1 MEIIL
6 SASQMALADLE
17 AQKNYG
23 LSGLVLME
31 NAGERIFW
39 QILSMFPDF
48 NQGAFL
54 VGKGNNGGD
63 GLVIARKMAEI
74 GLKPH
79 IFIFAKEEKELS
91 DSCLAQLKTIQA
103 LQLNWQWIP
112 NLETYQKIK
121 AQIFSYPYL
130 IDSLLGTGLKSPVR
144 GVLKNLILDLNAHY
158 QGKILAIDLPSGFS
172 GQEEPFEVILKA
184 HTTFAIETL
193 KIGMA
198 HQPFKSFCGHIVKVP
213 IGIPL
218 KAIKSQNPTHF
229 LLEKKDV
236 VLPSRPRHS
245 HKGNF
250 GKTLIIAGSNKYPG
264 ALSLSLLAA
273 LKTGTGYVYAYGSN
287 NFSSFLPEVIPLPNL
302 PSNLDEF
309 SSIALGPGWVPG
321 DKKLLEKLLLEFSKP
336 LILDAHA
343 LNLLSS
349 SSSLLKN
356 RDNLLLTPHLK
367 EFSLLTSF
375 SVKEIQKNPFAALR
389 KFSNQYPNIALLLK
403 DSFSILKWKENF
415 YTLPWGNSGLAKA
428 GSGDLLTGLIAGF
441 ASYLSLKEAVFL
453 AHFINGR
460 TAEILSK
467 QKTHY
472 AYSASLLPQNYF
484 LAFKELENFSS

>member
-1 MEIIL
+1 ML

-17 AQKNYG
+17 AQKDYG
-23 LSGLVLME
+23 LLGLVLME
-31 NAGERIFW
+31 NAGERIFQ

-48 NQGAFL
+48 HLCAIL

-79 IFIFAKEEKELS
+79 VFIFAKEEKELS
-91 DSCLAQLKTIQA
+91 DSCLTQLKTIQA
-103 LQLNWQWIP
+103 LQLNWQWVP
-112 NLETYQKIK
+112 NLEAYQKMK
-121 AQIFSYPYL
+121 SQIFSFAYL
-130 IDSLLGTGLKSPVR
+130 LDSLLGTGLKSPVR
-144 GVLKNLILDLNAHY
+144 GFLKDLILDLNTHY
-158 QGKILAIDLPSGFS
+158 QGKVLAIDLPSGFS

-213 IGIPL
+213 IGIPF
-218 KAIKSQNPTHF
+218 KAIQNQNPTHF

-236 VLPSRPRHS
+236 VLPLRPRHS

-250 GKTLIIAGSNKYPG
+250 GKTLIIAGSAKYPG

-273 LKTGTGYVYAYGSN
+273 LKTGTGYVYAYGPN
-287 NFSSFLPEVIPLPNL
+287 NFSSFLPEVIPLQNL
-302 PSNLDEF
+302 PSHLDEF
-309 SSIALGPGWVPG
+309 SSIAIGPGWVPG

-349 SSSLLKN
+349 SSSALLKD
-356 RDNLLLTPHLK
+356 RENLLLTPHLK
-367 EFSLLTSF
+367 EFSLFTSF
-375 SVKEIQKNPFAALR
+375 SVKEIQNNPFAALR
-389 KFSNQYPNIALLLK
+389 KFSSQYPNIALLLK

-415 YTLPWGNSGLAKA
+415 YTLPWGSSGLAKA
-428 GSGDLLTGLIAGF
+428 GSGDLLAGLIAGF

-460 TAEILSK
+460 TAEILSS

-484 LAFKELENFSS
+484 LAFQELDHSSS